1 MKKTIKKLLLL
12 LSILSVVFM
21 LSACRDSV
29 VSDDADGPINLGVL
43 LPTTGAQAYFG
54 FDMNNAHTLAV
65 EQINAAGGVL
75 GRQFF
80 LLPVSDDGCDPM
92 MAAQAATLIS
102 SSEAHFVVGGYCS
115 GATIAALQEFYDN
128 NLIML
133 ISASNSTRITEMDL
147 NQSFMLNSPGTHQ
160 IDKLVDIIHHLG
172 VSDVAV
178 IHQGDDFTQNLSDIS
193 NDKLPAANINIAT
206 TQVMEIGVPDA
217 SAIVTA
223 IRNAG
228 AELVFWAGYF
238 ADGGNIIRQLRQGG
252 FDGYIVTADGATSIE
267 LIHAAGPAGEGVLA
281 LSPPAAQFAPGGAD
295 FEAAFVERFNTEP
308 GAFAPLAYDTIFV
321 LAAAIEAAGTTE
333 FTAVRNALQNL
344 DYQAM
349 TGRIIFTPDRELRYS
364 NFLVLEIRDG
374 EFHLFDF

>member
-1 MKKTIKKLLLL
+1 MKKNAKRLLIIFAF
-12 LSILSVVFM
+12 LSLALMI
-21 LSACRDSV
+21 SACGSSEEDE
-29 VSDDADGPINLGVL
+29 DYGPINFGVL
-43 LPTTGAQAYFG
+43 LPVSGAQAYFG
-54 FDMNNAHTLAV
+54 FDMNNALTLAV
-65 EQINAAGGVL
+65 EQINASGGVL
-75 GRQFF
+75 GRELN
-80 LLPVSDDGCDPM
+80 LLPVADDGCDPM

-102 SSEAHFVVGGYCS
+102 SSNAHFVLGGYCS

-128 NLIML
+128 DLIMM
-133 ISASNSTRITEMDL
+133 IAASNSTRITDMGL
-147 NQSFMLNSPGTHQ
+147 RQSFMLNSPGTHQ

-172 VSDVAV
+172 VTDVAI

-193 NDKLPAANINIAT
+193 NQKLPPAGINILT

-252 FDGYIVTADGATSIE
+252 FTGYIVTADGATSVE

-281 LSPPAAQFAPGGAD
+281 LSPPSAEFALGGAE
-295 FEAAFVERFNTEP
+295 FEAAFVERFGVP
-308 GAFAPLAYDTIFV
+308 SGAFAPLAFDSV
-321 LAAAIEAAGTTE
+321 KVMAAAIETAGTTE
-333 FTAVRNALQNL
+333 YEAVLQALQNM
-344 DYQAM
+344 DFQAM
-349 TGRIIFTPDRELRYS
+349 TGRVVFTPDRELRYS

-374 EFHLFDF
+374 AFHRFDF